1 MGESRVAVVTDSTA
15 YLPADVVAAL
25 AITVVPLLVVI
36 GERVGADGVDVT
48 PADVAA
54 ALADHSVRVTT
65 SRPSP
70 QAFATAYA
78 DIASATGAAAIVSV
92 HLSGDMSGTAEAAR
106 LAAQAIP
113 GVDVRVIDSRSLAM
127 GLGFPVIAA
136 AEAARAGAAVD
147 DVVAAAQSRC
157 QGTHVLVAVN
167 TLEHLRRGGR
177 IGTAAGL
184 LGTALAVK
192 PLLHV
197 LDGRLA
203 LLEKVRTTSRATARL
218 AELAVQES
226 AEVPVD
232 VAVHHLA
239 AAERAEDLAHRLRT
253 EIATAGTVYCS
264 EVGAVLGAHVGPGAL
279 GVVISRR

>member
-1 MGESRVAVVTDSTA
+1 MGVPRVAVVTDSTA
-15 YLPADVVAAL
+15 YLPADVVSAL
-25 AITVVPLLVVI
+25 GITVVPLLVVI

-54 ALADHSVRVTT
+54 ALADHTVRVTT

-78 DIASATGAAAIVSV
+78 ELAAAGMAAIVSV

-113 GVDVRVIDSRSLAM
+113 ELDVRVIDSRSLAM

-136 AEAARAGAAVD
+136 AAAAHTGASVE
-147 DVVAAAQSRC
+147 DVVAAAEQRC
-157 QGTHVLVAVN
+157 LGTRVLVAVN

-192 PLLHV
+192 PILHV
-197 LDGRLA
+197 RDGRLA

-226 AEVPVD
+226 GEAPVD

-239 AAERAEDLAHRLRT
+239 AADRAAELAQRLQG
-253 EIATAGTVYCS
+253 ELPAAGTVYCS

-279 GVVISRR
+279 GVVISRH